1 MGVERH
7 GMAWTLLDSGWQ
19 DRSFRRPTVFSA
31 GQWSPARDCGLGGDH
46 LRWLLASAVTSAVSG
61 AIALAIRLP
70 RGPQR
75 QACCSPH
82 PGQPVFGLRYAEV
95 EREETS
101 VDSKRM

>member
-1 MGVERH
+1 
-7 GMAWTLLDSGWQ
+7 MAWTLLDSGWQ

-31 GQWSPARDCGLGGDH
+31 GQWSPARDCGQGGDH

-82 PGQPVFGLRYAEV
+82 LGQPVFGLRYAEV